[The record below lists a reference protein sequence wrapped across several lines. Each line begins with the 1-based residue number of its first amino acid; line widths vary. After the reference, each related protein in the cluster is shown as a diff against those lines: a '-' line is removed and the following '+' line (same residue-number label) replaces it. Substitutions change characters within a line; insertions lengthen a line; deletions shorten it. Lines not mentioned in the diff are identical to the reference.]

1 MPTDIPAAD
10 PAALPAADGSP
21 LYLVDGSGFI
31 FRAYHALP
39 PLNRPDGTPVNA
51 VMGFTNM
58 LMKLLAEL
66 KAEAVAII
74 FDAKRLN
81 FRNEFYPDYKAHRP
95 EPPEDLRPQF
105 ALIREAV
112 DAFNLPGIELEGY
125 EADDLI
131 ATYARQARAQG
142 RPVTIVSSDKDL
154 MQLVRDGVR
163 LLDPMKNRLIG
174 PDEVFEKF
182 GVTPDKVVDVQ
193 ALAGDSVDN
202 VPGVPGIGIKTA
214 AQLIT
219 DYGDLETLLER
230 AGEIKQAGRRQKLLE
245 NADLARISKRLVKLE
260 ENVPVPV
267 PVEELVVREPDS
279 ARLLEWLGVQGFRGI
294 IAKVKAEIAADGT
307 LADGAVARAIAAGG
321 SEQPRRDL
329 RAALDGRSYAP
340 TPTTSPA
347 EVRADAH
354 IPRPGAVEHLLVV
367 EEADLEAWVAEG
379 LEAGIV
385 AVDTETDGLTPTR
398 CNLVGISLSTR
409 PGRACYIP
417 IAHIDPSTPKGDQG
431 GLDFGTAPPPPK
443 QIALDRAMEILRPLL
458 EHPGVL
464 KVGHNIKFD
473 WQMFAKHG
481 VNVAPIDDTM
491 LLSYVIG
498 GGKHGHGMDELAQRH
513 LGHSC
518 ISYDEVTGT
527 GKARITFDRVP
538 LDKATAY
545 AAEDADITLR
555 LWHVLKHDVLADHMV
570 TVYETIER
578 PLVPVVAQMESDG
591 VLIDRAVLRELSG
604 DFAKRMV
611 ELEAE
616 IHALAGRSFNVGS
629 PKQLGE
635 ILFDEMKLTG
645 AKKSAKTGAYS
656 TDSSV
661 LEELA
666 DQGVPIAQKVLD
678 WRQFAKLK
686 STYTDT
692 LAEQIDARTGRVHT
706 SFALAITSTGRL
718 SSTDPNLQNIPI
730 RTEEGRKI
738 RRAFVAAPGHV
749 MLSVDYSQIELRLV
763 AEMAG
768 IPALQQAFR
777 EGIDIHAMTASQVFG
792 VPLAE
797 MTSEIRRRAKAINF
811 GIIYGISSFGLSRQL
826 GISPGEAGAFIK
838 AYFERFPE
846 LQTYMDKTKA
856 EAHAQGYVTTLL
868 GRKCWIPGIQEK
880 GARRSYAERQAI
892 NAPIQGTAA
901 DIIKRAMIR
910 LPAALAAAGLKA
922 RMLLQVHDELLFEV
936 PEAEITATAALVKQV
951 METAT
956 DIGVPLVA
964 EAGHGKSWAEAH

>member
-1 MPTDIPAAD
+1 MPTDSAPST
-10 PAALPAADGSP
+10 ALPPADGTP

-58 LMKLLAEL
+58 LMRLLAEL
-66 KAEAVAII
+66 KADAVAII
-74 FDAKRLN
+74 FDSKRLN
-81 FRNEFYPDYKAHRP
+81 FRNDFYPDYKAHRP
-95 EPPEDLRPQF
+95 DPPEDLRPQF
-105 ALIREAV
+105 AIIREAV
-112 DAFNLPGIELEGY
+112 EAFNLPSIELEGF

-131 ATYARQARAQG
+131 ATYARQARALG

-154 MQLVRDGVR
+154 MQLVDDGIR
-163 LLDPMKNRLIG
+163 MLDPMKNKMIG

-182 GVTPDKVVDVQ
+182 GVAPDKVVDVQ

-219 DYGDLETLLER
+219 EYGSLEALLER
-230 AGEIKQAGRRQKLLE
+230 AGEIRQAGRRQKLIE

-260 ENVPVPV
+260 ENAPVPV
-267 PVEELVVREPDS
+267 PVEELKVREPDVN
-279 ARLLEWLGVQGFRGI
+279 RLLSWLGVQGFRSI

-307 LADGAVARAIAAGG
+307 LADGAAIQAAAGG
-321 SEQPRRDL
+321 GGEQQRRDL
-329 RAALDGRSYAP
+329 RAALDGRSFAP
-340 TPTTSPA
+340 PTTPVEA
-347 EVRADAH
+347 RADAH
-354 IPRPGAVEHLLVV
+354 IPRPDKVELLLVDT
-367 EEADLEAWVAEG
+367 EEALAAWVAEG
-379 LEAGIV
+379 LEAGVV
-385 AVDTETDGLTPTR
+385 AVDTETDGLTPMR
-398 CNLVGISLSTR
+398 ANLVGISLATR

-417 IAHIDPSTPKGDQG
+417 VAHIDPSTPKEGAG
-431 GLDFGTAPPPPK
+431 GLDFGDGAPPPK
-443 QIALDRAMEILRPLL
+443 QVPLDRALEILKPLL

-481 VNVAPIDDTM
+481 VTVAPIDDTM
-491 LLSYVIG
+491 LRSYVIG
-498 GGKHGHGMDELAQRH
+498 GGRHGHGMDELAQRH
-513 LGHSC
+513 LGVTT
-518 ISYDEVTGT
+518 ISFDEVTGT
-527 GKARITFDRVP
+527 GKSRITFDRVP

-555 LWHVLKHDVLADHMV
+555 LWHVLRHDVLADRMV

-578 PLVPVVAQMESDG
+578 PLVPVVARMEMEG
-591 VLIDRAVLRELSG
+591 VLVDRQVLKELSN
-604 DFAKRMV
+604 DFAKRLV

-616 IHALAGRSFNVGS
+616 IHVLAGRTFNVGS

-635 ILFDEMKLTG
+635 ILFDEMKLSG
-645 AKKSAKTGAYS
+645 GKKSAKTGAWS

-666 DQGVPIAQKVLD
+666 DLGIPICQKVMD

-692 LAEQIDARTGRVHT
+692 LGEQINPGTGRVHT
-706 SFALAITSTGRL
+706 SFALAATSTGRL

-738 RRAFVAAPGHV
+738 RRAFVAAPGNRI
-749 MLSVDYSQIELRLV
+749 MSVDYSQIELRIV

-777 EGIDIHAMTASQVFG
+777 DGIDIHAMTASQVFN
-792 VPLAE
+792 VPLDQ

-826 GISPGEAGAFIK
+826 GISAGEAGAFIK

-846 LQTYMDKTKA
+846 LQAYMEKTKA
-856 EAHAQGYVTTLL
+856 EAARDGYVRTLL
-868 GRKCWIPGIQEK
+868 GRKCWIQGIQEK
-880 GARRSYAERQAI
+880 GARKAYAERQAI

-901 DIIKRAMIR
+901 DIIKLAMIK
-910 LPAALAAAGLKA
+910 LPGALAEAGLKA

-936 PEAEITATAALVKQV
+936 PDAEVEATSALVRRV
-951 METAT
+951 MEGAA
-956 DIGVPLVA
+956 DIGIPLVA
-964 EAGHGKSWAEAH
+964 EAGVGLSWAEAH